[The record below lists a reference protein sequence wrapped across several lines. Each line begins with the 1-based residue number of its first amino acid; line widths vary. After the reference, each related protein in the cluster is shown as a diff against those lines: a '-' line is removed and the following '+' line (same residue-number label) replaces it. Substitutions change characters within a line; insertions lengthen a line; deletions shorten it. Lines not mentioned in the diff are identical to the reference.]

1 MYPKLEQNTKKLE
14 SASSPSDV
22 EDFTKLVEGIK
33 EYVADVEKLNLEV
46 NYLLEEKEEC
56 FEEFDNDIP
65 DQIKKERE
73 VRRKAKNLILA
84 PGKSRLGHNSDA
96 QSRGASS
103 QHGDNTKPNDMYYM
117 LKVNCQYRK
126 RIHEMLKN
134 LRELNKKRR
143 ELEDKWGPF
152 KRELNKVKEVKV
164 YKAVKGDAIDE
175 LFAFHLNKHQLNL
188 PIKRLGPGKYL
199 FGTKQILAK
208 IINGKLVIRVGGGY
222 MSADEFIEQYGP
234 MEILKIQQQ
243 EERNDPDYDA
253 SKKGPTARMS
263 IRMTSPKGSPKVGM
277 GDMKAA
283 MKDQLNNMKVYGD
296 DPQLNTRMS
305 MKEAEAHG
313 ISAAQIGR
321 GSPRRGQGSPK
332 ASRASMR
339 SPKNN
344 S

>member
-143 ELEDKWGPF
+143 
-152 KRELNKVKEVKV
+152 
-164 YKAVKGDAIDE
+164 
-175 LFAFHLNKHQLNL
+175 
-188 PIKRLGPGKYL
+188 
-199 FGTKQILAK
+199 
-208 IINGKLVIRVGGGY
+208 
-222 MSADEFIEQYGP
+222 
-234 MEILKIQQQ
+234 
-243 EERNDPDYDA
+243 
-253 SKKGPTARMS
+253 
-263 IRMTSPKGSPKVGM
+263 
-277 GDMKAA
+277 
-283 MKDQLNNMKVYGD
+283 
-296 DPQLNTRMS
+296 
-305 MKEAEAHG
+305 
-313 ISAAQIGR
+313 
-321 GSPRRGQGSPK
+321 
-332 ASRASMR
+332 
-339 SPKNN
+339 
-344 S
+344 